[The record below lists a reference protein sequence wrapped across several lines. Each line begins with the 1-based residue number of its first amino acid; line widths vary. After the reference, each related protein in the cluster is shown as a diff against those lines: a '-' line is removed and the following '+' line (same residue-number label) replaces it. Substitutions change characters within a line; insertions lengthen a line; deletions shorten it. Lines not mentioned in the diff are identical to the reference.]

1 MLGKFIEEIEV
12 GDAAQ
17 FSKTISESDVY
28 LFAGITGDFNPA
40 HVNEEYAKNTFFKTR
55 IAHGMLSAGLISTI
69 LGTKLPGPGTIY
81 MKQDLRF
88 LAPVH
93 IGDTISACAEVIE
106 VIPEKNRVKLKTYC
120 VNQENTTVLDG
131 EAMVSPPK
139 KPKS

>member
-28 LFAGITGDFNPA
+28 LFTGVTGDFNPA

-55 IAHGMLSAGLISTI
+55 IAHGMLSSGLISTI

-139 KPKS
+139 KPKI